1 MNLLVVGASYRTAP
15 VALLERLAVP
25 QTDVPEILAA
35 LLAGQYVREAAVLST
50 CNRVEVYAATTAF
63 HGGLSEIAG
72 VLAERSGQAPHE
84 LASHV
89 YVQYDADAVRH
100 AYRVAAGLD
109 SMVVGEAQILGQ
121 FREAYQLAADREAAG
136 RMLHELMQQALRVG
150 KKVHTDTDID
160 RAGQSVVTAALA
172 LAAST
177 GPLAGRPSLVVGAG
191 AMGSLALATL
201 QREGA
206 GPLSVSNRGSDRA
219 TRLAAAYDATAVP
232 FGELSTALSTVDVAV
247 FATSSAE
254 TLLSRS
260 TVEEAVA
267 ARGSDRGPLVLLDLA
282 IPRDV
287 DPTVADLPGVMYV
300 DIERLGASLRGGP
313 TALDVDAADFIVAAE
328 VEAFLTWLRS
338 ADVAPA
344 VAALRARAEEV
355 VSTELNRLVQR
366 RPDLTEDQRADIAQA
381 IHRVVQ
387 RLLHSPTV
395 RVRELAAGPD
405 GDRYAELL
413 RELFDLEV
421 TRQVEAKEAL
431 R

>member
-1 MNLLVVGASYRTAP
+1 VNLLVVGASYRTAP

-25 QTDVPEILAA
+25 PPDVPEILAT

-72 VLAERSGQAPHE
+72 VLAERSGQPAAE

-121 FREAYQLAADREAAG
+121 FREAYQLAVDREAAG
-136 RMLHELMQQALRVG
+136 RLLHELMQQALRVG

-206 GPLSVSNRGSDRA
+206 GPLSVSNRGVDRA
-219 TRLAAAYDATAVP
+219 TRLAAAYSADAVSFADL
-232 FGELSTALSTVDVAV
+232 GSTLSTVDVAV

-260 TVEEAVA
+260 TVEAALA
-267 ARGSDRGPLVLLDLA
+267 ARTADRGPLVLLDLA

-287 DPTVADLPGVMYV
+287 EPSVADLPGVMYI

-328 VEAFLTWLRS
+328 VEVFLTWLRS

-344 VAALRARAEEV
+344 VAALRARADEV
-355 VSTELNRLVQR
+355 VSTELNRLTQR
-366 RPDLTEDQRADIAQA
+366 RPELTEDQRADVAQA
-381 IHRVVQ
+381 VRRVVQ

-405 GDRYAELL
+405 GDRYADLL

-421 TRQVEAKEAL
+421 PRQVEAKEAL

>member
-15 VALLERLAVP
+15 VSLLERLAVP
-25 QTDVPEILAA
+25 PADVPDTLAA
-35 LLAGQYVREAAVLST
+35 LLAGEYVREAVVLST

-63 HGGLSEIAG
+63 HGGLSEIAT
-72 VLAERSGQAPHE
+72 VLAERSGQQPTE

-121 FREAYQLAADREAAG
+121 FREAYQLATEREAAG
-136 RMLHELMQQALRVG
+136 RLLHELMQQALRVG

-177 GPLAGRPSLVVGAG
+177 GRLTGRPALVVGAG

-206 GPLSVSNRGSDRA
+206 GPLSVSNRGAERA
-219 TRLAAAYDATAVP
+219 QRLAAAYHATAVP
-232 FGELSTALSTVDVAV
+232 LAELTEALATVDIAV
-247 FATSSAE
+247 FATASAE
-254 TLLSRS
+254 TLVTR
-260 TVEEAVA
+260 EAVETVLA
-267 ARGSDRGPLVLLDLA
+267 TRPAGAKPLILLDLA

-287 DPTVADLPGVMYV
+287 DPAVAELPGVMLV

-313 TALDVDAADFIVAAE
+313 TALDVDAADYIVAAE
-328 VEAFLTWLRS
+328 VEAFFTWLRS

-344 VAALRARAEEV
+344 VAALRARADDV
-355 VSTELNRLVQR
+355 VATELGRLHQR
-366 RPDLTEDQRADIAQA
+366 RPDLTTEQRADIAQA
-381 IHRVVQ
+381 VHRVVQ

-405 GDRYAELL
+405 GDRYAALL
-413 RELFDLEV
+413 QELFDLEV
-421 TRQVEAKEAL
+421 PRQVQAKEAL